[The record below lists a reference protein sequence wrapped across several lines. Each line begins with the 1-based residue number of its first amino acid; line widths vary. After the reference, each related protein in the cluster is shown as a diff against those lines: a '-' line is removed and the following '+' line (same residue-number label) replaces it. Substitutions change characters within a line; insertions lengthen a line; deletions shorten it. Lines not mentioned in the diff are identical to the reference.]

1 MIRFIKKWFFPPS
14 FSFMFYSCLIGIWF
28 LAIPEWNRSW
38 ENFLNHLVSMAVIFS
53 IFYLAMDGEDGR
65 FTSFHEWLK
74 FQNKWIRR
82 LVVTVIFL
90 LYFISIAVVS
100 HYFPHKSLW
109 SNELIRTKRCKSWSC
124 QIFQTAIENEIF
136 FDTLQFSFVWLEMK
150 KYSAATRGGIIT
162 VSYFENLPLIT
173 LNC

>member
-38 ENFLNHLVSMAVIFS
+38 ENFLNYLVSMAVIFS

-100 HYFPHKSLW
+100 HYFPHKSL
-109 SNELIRTKRCKSWSC
+109 
-124 QIFQTAIENEIF
+124 
-136 FDTLQFSFVWLEMK
+136 
-150 KYSAATRGGIIT
+150 
-162 VSYFENLPLIT
+162 
-173 LNC
+173 